1 MTTIREVA
9 EKANVSS
16 STVSHV
22 INNTRYVSEETR
34 ARVMEAM
41 RELNYIPNRL
51 ARSLR
56 SKDMRTNTIG
66 LLIPDSANP
75 FFAEV
80 SRGVEDACFEKGYN
94 VILGN
99 SDNDQTKEIE
109 YLDVLLSK
117 QVDGIILV
125 SAGSQD
131 DTLEFVNE
139 RGATVV
145 AVDRAFDEAIRDSVD
160 SVLVDNEGGGYE
172 ATRYLLDLGHVRI
185 GCISGPSLLR
195 PSAGRVHGYVQALAE
210 AGVESD
216 PSLII
221 PGDFRPQ
228 SGYEITQQ
236 LLELD
241 SPPSAIFACN
251 DMMAMGALYA
261 THEAGLRTPEDV
273 SVVGFDDIEL
283 ASFTVPRLTTIAQ
296 PSHEMG
302 FLAVELLTQRFSSPS
317 SPRRHEVL
325 PTSIVI
331 RDSCQQVGGE

>member
-34 ARVMEAM
+34 ARVMDAM
-41 RELNYIPNRL
+41 RELNYTPNRL

-80 SRGVEDACFEKGYN
+80 SRGVEDACFEEDYN
-94 VILGN
+94 VILCN
-99 SDNDQTKEIE
+99 SDDEQTKELE
-109 YLDVLLSK
+109 YLHVLLSK

-125 SAGSQD
+125 SASGKG
-131 DTLEFVNE
+131 DTLEFVND

-145 AVDRAFDEAIRDSVD
+145 AVDRAFDETFRDSVD
-160 SVLVDNEGGGYE
+160 SVLVDNESGGYE
-172 ATRYLLDLGHVRI
+172 ATRYLLDLGHTRI

-195 PSAGRVHGYVQALAE
+195 PSAGRVHGYRQALAD
-210 AGVESD
+210 AGIEPD
-216 PSLII
+216 PSLVI

-228 SGYEITQQ
+228 SGYEAAQQ
-236 LLELD
+236 LLKLSD
-241 SPPSAIFACN
+241 PLPSAIFACN
-251 DMMAMGALYA
+251 DMMAMGALCA
-261 THEAGLRTPEDV
+261 IHESGLKTPEDI
-273 SVVGFDDIEL
+273 SLVGFDDIDLAYDRFTAEL
-283 ASFTVPRLTTIAQ
+283 
-296 PSHEMG
+296 
-302 FLAVELLTQRFSSPS
+302 
-317 SPRRHEVL
+317 
-325 PTSIVI
+325 
-331 RDSCQQVGGE
+331 